1 MVAPI
6 DSKVV
11 LQVEGEDITLRL
23 NFRTISLLE
32 EAGLDL
38 FSADGFHM
46 TLARSAILCRCLA
59 ICDHPQMSDDEALA
73 VVARSRGEFA
83 GSVLELIAKFGGK
96 DDPEGNGEAAKAAS

>member
-38 FSADGFHM
+38 FNRDGFHM
-46 TLARSAILCRCLA
+46 TLARSAIMCRCLA
-59 ICDHPQMSDDEALA
+59 VSEHPDMTNDEALA
-73 VVARSRGEFA
+73 VVARSKGEFA
-83 GSVLELIAKFGGK
+83 GAVLELIAKFGGK
-96 DDPEGNGEAAKAAS
+96 DDPEGNVEAAKAAS